1 MPKKRAKQFRFTTW
15 ISIGKIV
22 DPVRYERWTAENR
35 SMFYAEAWLL
45 VHYLFSGPEDVPPF
59 NQGMASY
66 IELVEGGSPPRKAFE
81 QAFRIPMNKLDRRVR
96 DYADD
101 KWTGLS
107 ISEED
112 IPHARDVRIRS
123 LSESEVAESLAVL
136 GLAVGNLPEAE
147 RLFETALVGQP
158 DFARAHAG
166 LADALSFQQRPVDAK
181 PHYERALELDDQDA
195 WNELDFAEWRHRAA
209 LEMED
214 PAERHEG
221 LRDARRHYVKA
232 NELKPDAP
240 ETLSQ
245 PGATFLADG
254 EDPSKGVDALVRAHD
269 LLPSDLSIRLK
280 LAQIYLANDQPE
292 RALPHLK
299 SIAAWSH
306 GSEEGAAA
314 GALVSEIEAAQAGPD
329 EVEPRVDAAQ

>member
-1 MPKKRAKQFRFTTW
+1 MRLDARNEASLDRGAQSALHCDQWARGGRGNGEVKIGRVRKKRAKQFRFTTW
-15 ISIGKIV
+15 IPIGKIV
-22 DPVRYERWTAENR
+22 DPVRYERWTTENR

-59 NQGMASY
+59 NEGMASY

-81 QAFRIPMNKLDRRVR
+81 QAFRIPMNKLDQRVR

-101 KWTGLS
+101 KGTGLS

-136 GLAVGNLPEAE
+136 VLAVGNLPEAE

-158 DFARAHAG
+158 DFA
-166 LADALSFQQRPVDAK
+166 
-181 PHYERALELDDQDA
+181 
-195 WNELDFAEWRHRAA
+195 EWRHRAA
-209 LEMED
+209 LEIED
-214 PAERHEG
+214 SAERHEG

-232 NELKPDAP
+232 NELRPDAP

-254 EDPSKGVDALVRAHD
+254 EDPSKGLDALVRAHD
-269 LLPSDLSIRLK
+269 LLPSDLSIRSK